1 MGNKKMCGI
10 LCILGATVAYALVP
24 SFSFLAF
31 GVGVETETV
40 LFNKFFY
47 ASILIWAYIF
57 FKKIPFRVSKEAF
70 PVLAAIV
77 ISYIGLA
84 TTLYLAYDYISGS
97 LATIISFIF
106 PAFVLAVEMI
116 RGTEP
121 VRLLK
126 IFAILLAIVGLGFT
140 VWNPDMQVHFLG
152 VLFALLCAVC
162 YAVYTLCLASKK
174 LADFHSIATAGYVLL
189 GSTVFNFFRCMISGK
204 PFLALAPEQLGCML
218 MLSVIC
224 AFSAILLFCIGVKI
238 IGASNASIINTFE
251 PVFACV
257 FGFLFV
263 GDEITLGMVIGGIL
277 VVTAVLI
284 ANMPDRKKLPPQSK

>member
-1 MGNKKMCGI
+1 MNNQKLIGT
-10 LCILGATVAYALVP
+10 LCILGATIAYALVP

-31 GVGVETETV
+31 GVGVETETL

-47 ASILIWAYIF
+47 AAILIWAYIF
-57 FKKIPFRVSKEAF
+57 FKKIPFRITKEAF
-70 PVLAAIV
+70 PVLAAVV

-84 TTLYLAYDYISGS
+84 TTLYISYNYISGS

-121 VRLLK
+121 VRVLK
-126 IFAILLAIVGLGFT
+126 IFAILLAIIGLGFT

-152 VLFALLCAVC
+152 VFFALLCAVC
-162 YAVYTLCLASKK
+162 YTVYTLGLAAKSLKG
-174 LADFHSIATAGYVLL
+174 FHSIATAGYVLL
-189 GSTVFNFFRCMISGK
+189 GSAVFNFFRCLISGK
-204 PFLALAPEQLGCML
+204 PLFAVAPEQIGCMV
-218 MLSVIC
+218 MLSVVC
-224 AFSAILLFCIGVKI
+224 AFAAILLFCVGTKM
-238 IGASNASIINTFE
+238 IGASNAAIINTFE

-263 GDEITLGMVIGGIL
+263 GDQITLGMVIGGIL

-284 ANMPDRKKLPPQSK
+284 ANMPQRKKQISEK

>member
-1 MGNKKMCGI
+1 MNNKKLCGI
-10 LCILGATVAYALVP
+10 LCILGATIAYALVP

-57 FKKIPFRVSKEAF
+57 FKKIPFRVKRQELPMLFAV
-70 PVLAAIV
+70 VL
-77 ISYIGLA
+77 SYIGLA
-84 TTLYLAYDYISGS
+84 TTLYLSYNYISGS

-116 RGTEP
+116 RGTEQ

-140 VWNPDMQVHFLG
+140 VWSPDMRVNFFG
-152 VLFALLCAVC
+152 VFFALLCAVC
-162 YAVYTLCLASKK
+162 YTVYTLGLASKK
-174 LADFHSIATAGYVLL
+174 LEGFHSIATAGYVML
-189 GSTVFNFFRCMISGK
+189 GSAVFNFFRCMISGK
-204 PFLALAPEQLGCML
+204 PLLALAPEQLGCML
-218 MLSVIC
+218 MLSVVC
-224 AFSAILLFCIGVKI
+224 AFAAILLFCVGVKM
-238 IGASNASIINTFE
+238 IGASNAAIINTFE

-263 GDEITLGMVIGGIL
+263 GDQITMGMVIGGIL

-284 ANMPDRKKLPPQSK
+284 ANLPEKRKCS

>member
-1 MGNKKMCGI
+1 MNHKKLCGI
-10 LCILGATVAYALVP
+10 LCILGATIAYALVP

-57 FKKIPFRVSKEAF
+57 FKKIPFQVNREEVPMLLAV
-70 PVLAAIV
+70 VL
-77 ISYIGLA
+77 SYIGLA
-84 TTLYLAYDYISGS
+84 TTLYLSYNYISGS

-106 PAFVLAVEMI
+106 PAFVLAVEMF

-140 VWNPDMQVHFLG
+140 VWSPDMKINFLG
-152 VLFALLCAVC
+152 VFFALLCAVC
-162 YAVYTLCLASKK
+162 YTVYTLGLASKK
-174 LADFHSIATAGYVLL
+174 LYGIHSIATAGYVML
-189 GSTVFNFFRCMISGK
+189 GSAAFHFCRCMISGK
-204 PFLALAPEQLGCML
+204 PLLALEPEQLGCML
-218 MLSVIC
+218 MLSVVC
-224 AFSAILLFCIGVKI
+224 AFAAILLFCIGVKM
-238 IGASNASIINTFE
+238 IGASNAAIINTFE

-263 GDEITLGMVIGGIL
+263 GDQITTGMVIGGIL

-284 ANMPDRKKLPPQSK
+284 ANLPKRRKCS

>member
-1 MGNKKMCGI
+1 MNHKKLCGI
-10 LCILGATVAYALVP
+10 LCILGATIAYALVP

-57 FKKIPFRVSKEAF
+57 FKKIPFQIKRQELPMLLAV
-70 PVLAAIV
+70 VL
-77 ISYIGLA
+77 SYIGLA
-84 TTLYLAYDYISGS
+84 TTLYISYNYISGS

-126 IFAILLAIVGLGFT
+126 IFAIFLAIVGLGFT
-140 VWNPDMQVHFLG
+140 VWSPDMQVNFLG
-152 VLFALLCAVC
+152 VFFALLCAVC
-162 YAVYTLCLASKK
+162 YTVYTLGLASEK
-174 LADFHSIATAGYVLL
+174 LERVHSIATAGYVML
-189 GSTVFNFFRCMISGK
+189 GSAVFNFFRCMVSGK

-218 MLSVIC
+218 MLSVVC
-224 AFSAILLFCIGVKI
+224 AFAAILLFCIGVKM
-238 IGASNASIINTFE
+238 IGASNAAIINTFE

-263 GDEITLGMVIGGIL
+263 GDQITTGMVIGGIL

-284 ANMPDRKKLPPQSK
+284 ANLPQKRTL